1 MRSAC
6 FHIASFLK
14 GIFLKKGAY
23 LSLFCT
29 FDLDLEGHPTN
40 GFEKGWC
47 FKIACRVSFEV
58 SRSACFH
65 MMSFNRA
72 YFLKWVYSCNFI
84 VLLTLTSKVTRPMD
98 LSRVSVSEQPV

>member
-1 MRSAC
+1 MSFEVVRSAC

-14 GIFLKKGAY
+14 GIFLKRGAY

-47 FKIACRVSFEV
+47 F
-58 SRSACFH
+58 
-65 MMSFNRA
+65 
-72 YFLKWVYSCNFI
+72 
-84 VLLTLTSKVTRPMD
+84 
-98 LSRVSVSEQPV
+98 